1 MQYRYPPT
9 ILFLGMNLKKKV
21 YLVASLTHK
30 IFSMLLSSYAP
41 KAACLSVG
49 RGHAHTADV
58 WPCRW
63 PHRQRRRVYNGWTP
77 TKIYKI
83 SYINKGAIENYI
95 KNRENIVSLRGTRNI
110 QIHLRYVIFFNIN
123 HNKECCRETK
133 ITFVIMKYKKPLFY
147 PY

>member
-41 KAACLSVG
+41 KAARLSVG
-49 RGHAHTADV
+49 RGHAHTADA

-63 PHRQRRRVYNGWTP
+63 PHRQRRRVYNG
-77 TKIYKI
+77 
-83 SYINKGAIENYI
+83 
-95 KNRENIVSLRGTRNI
+95 
-110 QIHLRYVIFFNIN
+110 
-123 HNKECCRETK
+123 
-133 ITFVIMKYKKPLFY
+133 
-147 PY
+147 